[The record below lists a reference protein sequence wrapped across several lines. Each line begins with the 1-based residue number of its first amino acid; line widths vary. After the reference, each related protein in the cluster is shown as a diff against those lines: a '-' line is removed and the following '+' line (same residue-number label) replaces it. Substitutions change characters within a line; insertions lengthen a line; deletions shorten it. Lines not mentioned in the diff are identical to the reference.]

1 MVDWS
6 ANSSPKRGRDSIWIA
21 SGTPSQGVE
30 HVVNPPTRAQAFAW
44 LIDALSASRHER
56 VLAGFD
62 FSFGYPAGF
71 AKALTG
77 QSDATWSDVWT
88 WMGEHLHDD
97 DRNDN
102 NRFEVMATVNAR
114 LRSSFGSAPFW
125 GYPGRERNDALPR
138 KRPPSYA
145 PFAEFRLTEQRVR
158 AAGHRPFS
166 AWQLAYNGSVG
177 SQMLLG
183 MRTLQRLRR
192 HPTLAERLRVWP
204 FETGLGPASCTL
216 SAGEVLLAEVWPS
229 MIPFDAAAHSV
240 RDAAQVVTM
249 VRHLLTADAR
259 GELASWFDVE
269 LTDSE
274 RQEVL
279 AEEGWT
285 LGVR

>member
-44 LIDALSASRHER
+44 LIEALTASRHER

-71 AKALTG
+71 ATALTG
-77 QSDATWSDVWT
+77 QSDATWSDVWA
-88 WMGEHLHDD
+88 WMAEHLHDD

-114 LRSSFGSAPFW
+114 LRSSLGNAPFW

-138 KRPPSYA
+138 KRPPTYA

-183 MRTLQRLRR
+183 MRTLHRLRR
-192 HPTLAERLRVWP
+192 HPTLGERLRVWP

-216 SAGEVLLAEVWPS
+216 SAGEVLVAEVWPS
-229 MIPFDAAAHSV
+229 LIPLDAEAHAV

-259 GELASWFDVE
+259 GELASWFDLE

-274 RQEVL
+274 RHEVL

>member
-30 HVVNPPTRAQAFAW
+30 HVVNPPTRAEAFAW
-44 LIDALSASRHER
+44 LIEALTASRHER

-71 AKALTG
+71 AAALTG
-77 QSDATWSDVWT
+77 QSDATWSDVWA
-88 WMGEHLHDD
+88 WMAEHLHDD
-97 DRNDN
+97 DRNNN

-114 LRSSFGSAPFW
+114 LRSSLGNAPFW

-138 KRPPSYA
+138 KRPPTYA

-183 MRTLQRLRR
+183 MRTLHRLRR
-192 HPTLAERLRVWP
+192 HPTLGERLRVWP

-216 SAGEVLLAEVWPS
+216 SAGEVLVAEVWPS
-229 MIPFDAAAHSV
+229 LATTDLTAHPV
-240 RDAAQVVTM
+240 RDAAQVIALVSEFLSMDAAGVSAAWSPTDLTSGEATIVT
-249 VRHLLTADAR
+249 T
-259 GELASWFDVE
+259 
-269 LTDSE
+269 
-274 RQEVL
+274 
-279 AEEGWT
+279 EEGWT
-285 LGVR
+285 LGAA